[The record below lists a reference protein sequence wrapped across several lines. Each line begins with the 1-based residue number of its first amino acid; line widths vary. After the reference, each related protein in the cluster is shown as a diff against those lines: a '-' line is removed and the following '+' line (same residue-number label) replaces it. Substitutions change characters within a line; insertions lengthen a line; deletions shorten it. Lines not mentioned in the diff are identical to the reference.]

1 MDSNLLKEAIADA
14 KAVRATALANAKAA
28 MEEAFEPRFQAM
40 FADKLKEEANFGTEE
55 FAEESSVSESEIDSL
70 IKELEDEVGGDENMP
85 SPDQDPQMGGMGGMD
100 DEMDDEM
107 PEESPAPAV
116 GAPIPAG
123 VPVIIQPVDQAGA
136 GAGMGAPVPPAPVDD
151 LGGMGGE
158 EGGFEDDDEVDLN
171 ELLESLKAEA
181 ECDDDDDRLDESVPV
196 SSSAIGG
203 KVGGASNKQ
212 PSSDASAT
220 SHLESAGKDRVGGG
234 EGYKGGVADPTTAK
248 RPNSTG
254 KFEKTPTLAKE
265 EIENGVPGGSV
276 TAKEPTEAK
285 RPNQA
290 DHATKTDLSTPS
302 LNELQ
307 TENKR
312 LKNQLGEA
320 TEAVAYIKGQLNEIN
335 LLNAKLLF
343 TNKLFKEVNMPN
355 ERKMRVIE
363 MFDLARNVR
372 EVKLTYAT
380 IAESINFSGD
390 MSRKPRASSTRSI
403 TEGIA
408 SKAVGSTK
416 PASTLI
422 VESAMVS
429 KFQKLAGIKKK

>member
-70 IKELEDEVGGDENMP
+70 IKELEDEVGGDDI
-85 SPDQDPQMGGMGGMD
+85 DQAGMGGEVDPMGAGMD
-100 DEMDDEM
+100 DEV
-107 PEESPAPAV
+107 PVEEPALGV

-136 GAGMGAPVPPAPVDD
+136 GAGMSAPVPPAPVDD

-158 EGGFEDDDEVDLN
+158 EGGFEDDEEVDLN

-234 EGYKGGVADPTTAK
+234 EGYKGGVADPTTAS

-320 TEAVAYIKGQLNEIN
+320 TEAVVHIKGQLNEIN
-335 LLNAKLLF
+335 LLNAKLLY

-390 MSRKPRASSTRSI
+390 MKRKPRASESVKSI

-408 SKAVGSTK
+408 SKSVGSTK